1 MVNAFIGKNKRN
13 EIFLSAIF
21 ETRVKF
27 LLNILFGAN
36 HLIIWIQHRLNPKQF
51 VIFSAILI
59 GLTAGLAAVLLKLFV
74 HFLIEQIT
82 WLSGHQQVF
91 IAAFP
96 LVGIA
101 LCVLFI
107 HYLNGNKLG
116 KGLANIL
123 YAIAKR
129 SSILPKDQT
138 YSHIISS
145 ALTVGFG
152 GSAGL
157 ESPIVTTGAAIG
169 SNFGRTYRLSY
180 KERTLLLACGS
191 AAGIAG
197 AFNTPIAGVLFAL
210 EVLLVEANISA
221 FIPILIAAASGALC
235 SKVILK
241 EDVLLLF
248 RLQEPFDY
256 RNVPFYLLLGL
267 VAGACSYY
275 YARVF
280 MATEKYFKRFENK
293 TVLKVLLG
301 GLGLFILILFIPPM
315 QGEGYSNI
323 KLLSDLHPGEVFRNS
338 VLLLPFGAVSKPVL
352 YLLLFI
358 VILVKPIATG
368 ITIGSGGNG
377 GNFAPSLFMGA
388 FTGFVFA
395 SLITDLGIA
404 KLPIS
409 NFTLVAMAGIL
420 SGIFHA
426 PLTGIFLIAE
436 ITGGYE
442 LIIPL
447 MIVSA
452 LSYAVSKSFMPL
464 SIDMKKLSE
473 KEKILTTDTDSY
485 LLSNINLSEFVE
497 TDFSEIAYDST
508 LRNLVEY
515 VALSK
520 RNMFPVLDKDARLKG
535 LITIDDIREVMFKQ
549 EMYDKVMVK
558 ELMRRP
564 AYLITE
570 KDDIRSAMKLF
581 DESHLWN
588 IPVVYNGVYK
598 GFISKSTILEKYREV
613 LIQSS
618 IE

>member
-1 MVNAFIGKNKRN
+1 M
-13 EIFLSAIF
+13 
-21 ETRVKF
+21 KF
-27 LLNILFGAN
+27 LLGLIFRANKLILW
-36 HLIIWIQHRLNPKQF
+36 LQHRLNPKQF
-51 VIFSAILI
+51 VIMSAILI
-59 GLTAGLAAVLLKLFV
+59 GLTAGLAAVLLKLSV
-74 HFLIEQIT
+74 HFLLMRMELFSDNQQIVVA
-82 WLSGHQQVF
+82 L
-91 IAAFP
+91 FP
-96 LVGIA
+96 TIGIG
-101 LCVLFI
+101 LCVLFV

-116 KGLANIL
+116 KGIANIL
-123 YAIAKR
+123 YAIAKK

-138 YSHIISS
+138 YSHLISS

-152 GSAGL
+152 GSGGL

-169 SNFGRTYRLSY
+169 SNFGRTYKLSY
-180 KERTLLLACGS
+180 KERTLLLACGV

-221 FIPILIAAASGALC
+221 FIPILIAGASGALC
-235 SKVILK
+235 SMIILK
-241 EDVLLLF
+241 EDVLLHF
-248 RLQEPFDY
+248 GLQQPFNY
-256 RNVPFYLLLGL
+256 RNLPFYLLLGL
-267 VAGACSYY
+267 LSGLASYY
-275 YARVF
+275 YAKTF
-280 MATEKYFKRFENK
+280 MMTERYFKRFEHK
-293 TVLKVLLG
+293 KLLKVLAG
-301 GLGLFILILFIPPM
+301 GFGLFVLIVFIPPLF
-315 QGEGYSNI
+315 GEGYLNI
-323 KLLSDLHPGEVFRNS
+323 KLLSNQEPATIFKNS
-338 VLLLPFGAVSKPVL
+338 ILPLKHVSKPVI
-352 YLLLFI
+352 YAMLLL
-358 VILVKPIATG
+358 VILLKPVATG
-368 ITIGSGGNG
+368 LTIGSGGNG
-377 GNFAPSLFMGA
+377 GNFAPSLFVGA
-388 FTGFVFA
+388 FLGFLFSSV
-395 SLITDLGIA
+395 ITDLGIT
-404 KLPIS
+404 LPIS

-464 SIDMKKLSE
+464 SIDMLKLSE
-473 KEKILTTDTDSY
+473 KEKIVTTNTDSY
-485 LLSNINLSEFVE
+485 LLSNINLAEFVE
-497 TDFSEIAYDST
+497 SDFSEVPFDSN
-508 LRNLVEY
+508 LKGLVDVVASSRRNI
-515 VALSK
+515 
-520 RNMFPVLDKDARLKG
+520 FPVLDKEQRLKG

-549 EMYDKVMVK
+549 HLYDKITVK

-570 KDDIRSAMKLF
+570 KDDISSAMKLF

-588 IPVVYNGVYK
+588 IPVVFNGIYK

>member
-1 MVNAFIGKNKRN
+1 MRFLINL
-13 EIFLSAIF
+13 IFRSN
-21 ETRVKF
+21 R
-27 LLNILFGAN
+27 
-36 HLIIWIQHRLNPKQF
+36 LIIWIQHRLNPKQF
-51 VIFSAILI
+51 LIVASILI
-59 GLTAGLAAVLLKLFV
+59 GLTAGLAAVLLKLTV
-74 HFLIEQIT
+74 HFLLKNIEF
-82 WLSGHQQVF
+82 LSSGKQFYVA
-91 IAAFP
+91 IFP
-96 LVGIA
+96 TVGIG
-101 LCVLFI
+101 LCVLFV
-107 HYLNGNKLG
+107 HYVNGNKLG
-116 KGLANIL
+116 KGIANIL
-123 YAIAKR
+123 YAIAKK
-129 SSILPKDQT
+129 SSILPRDQT
-138 YSHIISS
+138 YSHLLSS

-169 SNFGRTYRLSY
+169 SNFGRTYKLSY
-180 KERTLLLACGS
+180 KERTLLLACGA

-221 FIPILIAAASGALC
+221 FIPILISAAAGALC
-235 SKVILK
+235 SKIILQ
-241 EDVLLLF
+241 EDVLLHF
-248 RLQEPFDY
+248 SLQEPFNY
-256 RNVPFYLLLGL
+256 KNLPFYLILGVL
-267 VAGACSYY
+267 AGLCSYY

-280 MATEKYFKRFENK
+280 MATENYFKRLENK
-293 TVLKVLLG
+293 KVLKVLLG
-301 GLGLFILILFIPPM
+301 GAGLFVLILFIPPLF
-315 QGEGYSNI
+315 GEGYMNI
-323 KLLSDLHPGEVFRNS
+323 KLLSTINPESIFKNS
-338 VLLLPFGAVSKPVL
+338 VLPLNTIPKPVL
-352 YLLLFI
+352 YILILL
-358 VILVKPIATG
+358 VILLKPIAAG
-368 ITIGSGGNG
+368 LTIGGGGNG
-377 GNFAPSLFMGA
+377 GNFAPSLFVGA
-388 FTGFVFA
+388 FLGFVFSSA
-395 SLITDLGIA
+395 ITELGIA
-404 KLPIS
+404 KLPVS

-464 SIDMKKLSE
+464 SIDMLKLSD
-473 KEKILTTDTDSY
+473 KEKIVTTNTDSY
-485 LLSNINLSEFVE
+485 LLSNINLAEFVE
-497 TDFSEIAYDST
+497 SDFSEVPSDAS
-508 LRNLVEY
+508 LRGLVEF
-515 VALSK
+515 VALSR
-520 RNMFPVLDKDARLKG
+520 RNIFPVLDKAGGLKG

-549 EMYDKVMVK
+549 EIYDKVTVN

-588 IPVVYNGVYK
+588 IPVVFEGIYK

>member
-1 MVNAFIGKNKRN
+1 MKFIFNL
-13 EIFLSAIF
+13 IFRSN
-21 ETRVKF
+21 R
-27 LLNILFGAN
+27 
-36 HLIIWIQHRLNPKQF
+36 LIIWIQHRLNPKQF

-59 GLTAGLAAVLLKLFV
+59 GLTAGLAAVLLKLAV
-74 HFLIEQIT
+74 HFLISNIEIF
-82 WLSGHQQVF
+82 SGQQQFF
-91 IAAFP
+91 IALFP
-96 LVGIA
+96 IVGIS

-116 KGLANIL
+116 KGIANIL
-123 YAIAKR
+123 HAIAKK
-129 SSILPKDQT
+129 SSVLPKDQM
-138 YSHIISS
+138 YSHVISS

-152 GSAGL
+152 GSSGL

-169 SNFGRTYRLSY
+169 SNFGRAYKLSY
-180 KERTLLLACGS
+180 KERTLLLACGA

-197 AFNTPIAGVLFAL
+197 AFNTPFAGVLFAL

-221 FIPILIAAASGALC
+221 FIPILIAAASGALS
-235 SKVILK
+235 SKIILQ
-241 EDVLLLF
+241 EDVLLHF
-248 RLQEPFDY
+248 SLQEPFNY
-256 RNVPFYLLLGL
+256 KNMPFYLLLGFIAGL
-267 VAGACSYY
+267 VSYY

-280 MATEKYFKRFENK
+280 MATENYFKKFKQNK
-293 TVLKVLLG
+293 VVKILVG
-301 GLGLFILILFIPPM
+301 GFGLFILILLIPPLL
-315 QGEGYSNI
+315 GEGYSSI
-323 KLLSDLHPGEVFRNS
+323 KLLSNLDAETAFRNS
-338 VLLLPFGAVSKPVL
+338 VLPVSGISKPLL
-352 YLLLFI
+352 YLILVMA
-358 VILVKPIATG
+358 VILKPIATG
-368 ITIGSGGNG
+368 LTVGAGGNG

-388 FTGFVFA
+388 FVGFLF
-395 SLITDLGIA
+395 SSILTDLGIR
-404 KLPIS
+404 LPIS
-409 NFTLVAMAGIL
+409 NFTLVGMAGIL

-447 MIVSA
+447 MMVSA

-464 SIDMKKLSE
+464 SIDMLKLSE
-473 KEKILTTDTDSY
+473 KEKIVTTNTDSY
-485 LLSNINLSEFVE
+485 LLSNINLTDFVE
-497 TDFSEIAYDST
+497 SDFSEVPHGVK
-508 LRNLVEY
+508 LRNLVEFI
-515 VALSK
+515 ALSK
-520 RNMFPVLDKDARLKG
+520 RNIFPVVDKDQRLKG
-535 LITIDDIREVMFKQ
+535 LITIDDIRDIMFKQ
-549 EMYDKVMVK
+549 DLYDKMSVN

-588 IPVVYNGVYK
+588 IPVVMNGVYK

>member
-1 MVNAFIGKNKRN
+1 M
-13 EIFLSAIF
+13 
-21 ETRVKF
+21 KF
-27 LLNILFGAN
+27 LFNIIFRGN
-36 HLIIWIQHRLNPKQF
+36 RLIIWIQHKLNPKQF

-59 GLTAGLAAVLLKLFV
+59 GLTAGLAAVILKLAV
-74 HFLIEQIT
+74 HFLIKNIEF
-82 WLSGHQQVF
+82 LSSNKQLY
-91 IAAFP
+91 IAMFP
-96 LVGIA
+96 IIGIS

-107 HYLNGNKLG
+107 HYVNGNKLG

-123 YAIAKR
+123 YSIAKK

-138 YSHIISS
+138 YSHILTS
-145 ALTVGFG
+145 AVTIGFG
-152 GSAGL
+152 GSAGV

-169 SNFGRTYRLSY
+169 SNFGRTYKLSY
-180 KERTLLLACGS
+180 KERTLLLACGA

-241 EDVLLLF
+241 EDVLLQF
-248 RLQEPFDY
+248 KLQEPFDY
-256 RNVPFYLLLGL
+256 YNVPFYLILGL
-267 VAGACSYY
+267 LAGLGSYY
-275 YARVF
+275 YSKVF
-280 MATEKYFKRFENK
+280 VATENYFKNFESRK
-293 TVLKVLLG
+293 VLKVIVG
-301 GLGLFILILFIPPM
+301 GVGLFILILFVPPLM
-315 QGEGYSNI
+315 GEGYLNI
-323 KLLSDLHPGEVFRNS
+323 KLLSNLNPNS
-338 VLLLPFGAVSKPVL
+338 VFKNSILPLEHISKPILYVL
-352 YLLLFI
+352 VLL
-358 VILVKPIATG
+358 VILLKPIAAG
-368 ITIGSGGNG
+368 LTIGSGGNG

-388 FTGFVFA
+388 FVGFLFS
-395 SLITDLGIA
+395 SLVTDLGITN
-404 KLPIS
+404 LPIS

-452 LSYAVSKSFMPL
+452 LSYAVSKYFMPL
-464 SIDMKKLSE
+464 SIDMLKLSE
-473 KEKILTTDTDSY
+473 KEKIVTINTDSY
-485 LLSNINLSEFVE
+485 LLSNIDLAEFVE
-497 TDFSEIAYDST
+497 NDFSEVLDKAD
-508 LRNLVEY
+508 LKQLVE
-515 VALSK
+515 LISSSK
-520 RNMFPVLDKDARLKG
+520 RNIFPVIDKENKLKG
-535 LITIDDIREVMFKQ
+535 LITIDDIREIMFKQ
-549 EMYDKVMVK
+549 DLYTKITVK

-564 AYLITE
+564 AYILTE

-588 IPVVYNGVYK
+588 IPVVFDGIYK

-613 LIQSS
+613 LIQTS